1 MKIEML
7 GVHNTETDKARLP
20 CLLVDGVIAL
30 DAGGL
35 TASLPLER
43 QRQIKAVLLTH
54 HHFDHC
60 KDLIMLA
67 ANIGLPPSTVDVYGL
82 RDTLEV
88 VYLYL
93 LDGKMYRDY
102 TCWPSAESPR
112 LKLKPVALFQPL
124 LVQNME
130 VLPLPVSHSVPAVGY
145 LVRADNGKSIFY
157 AGDTGPGLA
166 GCWERIAPD
175 LLVIEVTGLNRA
187 QEEMDRLRH
196 MTPGLLAQELQEF
209 RRARGYLPRVIV
221 SHIPVAFEDE
231 MCGEIA
237 EAGKQVEMELEVG
250 YEGLTIDL

>member
-7 GVHNTETDKARLP
+7 GAHNTETDKARLP
-20 CLLVDGVIAL
+20 SLLVDDVVAL

-35 TASLPLER
+35 TSSLSLDR

-60 KDLIMLA
+60 RDLIMLG
-67 ANIGLPPSTVDVYGL
+67 ANDSVPPSTIDVYGL

-102 TCWPSAESPR
+102 TQWPSAEHPR
-112 LKLKPVALFQPL
+112 LTLKPVALFQPL
-124 LVQNME
+124 FVDNLE
-130 VLPLPVSHSVPAVGY
+130 VVPLPVSHSVPAVGY
-145 LVRADNGKSIFY
+145 LVKAGNGKSVFY
-157 AGDTGPGLA
+157 TGDTGPGLA

-175 LLVIEVTGLNRA
+175 LLVIEVTGLNRV
-187 QEEMDRLRH
+187 QEDMDRLGH
-196 MTPGLLAQELQEF
+196 MTPGLLVQELVEF

-221 SHIPVAFEDE
+221 SHLPVAYEDE
-231 MCGEIA
+231 MREEIA
-237 EAGKQVEMELEVG
+237 AAGKQIEMEVEVG